1 MSGSKAFVPGYDR
14 AYIKRVVRLMIR
26 VKNLTKEYGGRQGV
40 FDLSFEVEDG
50 EVFGLLGPEGAGKTT
65 VIRQLMGFAQAS
77 RGRCF
82 INGKSCHTRQS
93 EIMGFTGY
101 LPEETALPGDMTG
114 LSFLRFMA
122 EYKGI
127 KSIERALQIAERFE
141 LDLDTRIRK
150 MSRASRKKTAIACA
164 LMHDPAVLLL
174 DEPTGGLDAPMQGR
188 LNDLILEEKERGK
201 TIFFTSH
208 IFEEVERTCD
218 RVGMIKRGVL
228 VNVDDIAGLRAA
240 KRKSYIVNFATD
252 QEALNFVKE
261 DFEILNISGR
271 QVTVRL
277 SGEMAPLVK
286 ALGNYQVVGLETMS
300 QSLEDVFIHFYGG
313 DAGA

>member
-1 MSGSKAFVPGYDR
+1 M
-14 AYIKRVVRLMIR
+14 
-26 VKNLTKEYGGRQGV
+26 
-40 FDLSFEVEDG
+40 SFEVEDG
-50 EVFGLLGPEGAGKTT
+50 EVFGLLGPDGAGKTT
-65 VIRQLMGFAQAS
+65 TIRQLMGFAAAG

-82 INGKSCHTRQS
+82 INGKSCHTRAA

-101 LPEETALPGDMTG
+101 LPERAALPEDMTG

-122 EYKGI
+122 EMKGV
-127 KSIERALQIAERFE
+127 KSIERAQQIAERFE

-150 MSRASRKKTAIACA
+150 MSGSSRQKIGIVCA
-164 LMHDPAVLLL
+164 FMHDPAVLLL
-174 DEPTGGLDAPMQGR
+174 DEPTNGLDAPMQGR

-201 TIFFTSH
+201 TILFTSH

-228 VNVDDIAGLRAA
+228 VNVDDITGIRAA
-240 KRKSYIVNFATD
+240 KKKSYIINFSTD

-271 QVTVRL
+271 QVTISL
-277 SGEMAPLVK
+277 SGEMCPLIK

-313 DAGA
+313 DSGA